1 MQYVVPVAAV
11 VHAIVGVAVAVPLEH
26 YGNMS
31 LICS

>member
-1 MQYVVPVAAV
+1 MQYAVPVAAA
-11 VHAIVGVAVAVPLEH
+11 VHAIVGVVVAVPLEH